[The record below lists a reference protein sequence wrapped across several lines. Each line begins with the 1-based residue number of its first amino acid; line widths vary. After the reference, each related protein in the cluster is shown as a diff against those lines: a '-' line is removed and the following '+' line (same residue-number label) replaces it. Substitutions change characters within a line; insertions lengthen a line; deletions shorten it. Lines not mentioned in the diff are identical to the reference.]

1 MMISSQSFLQ
11 SSPWAFE
18 IDPRLDQID
27 LALAWLKQ
35 IADEARWPQRT
46 VFGLTLS
53 LDEALTN
60 IVNYAIKP
68 NVAPTSAIRL
78 TCVCDAKGIVLQIE
92 DEGVAFDPTL
102 ATPPAR
108 AETLEDAEIGG
119 HGLRLMHHYLNA
131 IHYERRN
138 GHNVLTLVGR

>member
-1 MMISSQSFLQ
+1 MMTPSQSFSQ
-11 SSPWAFE
+11 STPRTFE
-18 IDPRLDQID
+18 IAARLDQID
-27 LALAWLKQ
+27 LALAWIRE
-35 IADEARWPQRT
+35 IADEARWPQHT
-46 VFGLTLS
+46 LFGLTLS

-60 IVNYAIKP
+60 IVTYAFKP

-119 HGLRLMHHYLNA
+119 HGLRLMHHYLDA
-131 IHYERRN
+131 IHYERRG